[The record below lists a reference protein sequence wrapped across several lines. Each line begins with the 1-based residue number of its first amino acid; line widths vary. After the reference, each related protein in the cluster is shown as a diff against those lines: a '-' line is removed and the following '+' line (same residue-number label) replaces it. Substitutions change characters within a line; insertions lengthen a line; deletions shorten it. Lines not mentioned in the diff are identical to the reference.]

1 MDKFYSVGEF
11 AKKTGTSIRTLHY
24 YDEIHLLKPNKHPKT
39 GHRKYSD
46 KDLLTLQQIVTFK
59 WLGYSLEQI
68 AKMLTNENDMESLKE
83 SLRFQKQSFEQ
94 KKRQIERVLE
104 AIDRTIECIEG
115 KEQIETAILISFI
128 NSIQSEHIQKDW
140 FAKHTNESL
149 AEDLFNITE
158 EEQKK
163 LDQLFFSLTN
173 RTKLL
178 VGQSFH
184 SEEVVQLIKEYVDF
198 ISHYT
203 NEEMIELFKNIEDR
217 EVEELDVYSPFT
229 KEEEKWLLQAFA
241 YYQKEHGL
249 PFEIDDWEF

>member
-1 MDKFYSVGEF
+1 MNKFYSVGEF

-83 SLRFQKQSFEQ
+83 SLRFQKQSFEE
-94 KKRQIERVLE
+94 KKRQIEQVLA
-104 AIDRTIECIEG
+104 AIDRTMESIDGEEKIE
-115 KEQIETAILISFI
+115 ASILISFI
-128 NSIQSEHIQKDW
+128 NSIQTENIQKDW
-140 FAKHTNESL
+140 IAKHTNHSI
-149 AEDLFNITE
+149 AEDLFNITG

-163 LDQLFFSLTN
+163 LDQLFFSLMN
-173 RTKLL
+173 RTKALI
-178 VGQSFH
+178 GEPCH

-198 ISHYT
+198 IGDYV
-203 NEEMIELFKNIEDR
+203 NEEMFELFKNIE
-217 EVEELDVYSPFT
+217 EEQVEELDVYSPFT

-241 YYQKEHGL
+241 YYQKEFGL
-249 PFEIDDWEF
+249 PFEIADWKF